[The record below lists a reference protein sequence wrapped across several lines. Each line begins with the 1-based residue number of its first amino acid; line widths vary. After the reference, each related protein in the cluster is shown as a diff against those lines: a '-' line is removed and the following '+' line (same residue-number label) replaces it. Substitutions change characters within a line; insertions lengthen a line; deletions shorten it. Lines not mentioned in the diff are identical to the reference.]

1 MLIGDVPIRDWVNE
15 GCLAEKQFAKHD
27 DSDPPI
33 YIWDNRAFMYRPEL
47 IITQKLRMST
57 KALRGLV
64 LRWCRRRVWRSFQ
77 SYLRRTYGE
86 DWSSIR
92 DSTHNRK
99 RKRDDA
105 GDPSNNRRAKAL
117 DRDLEAGRDV
127 IGRIADGDW
136 WSWSCGSRLLFWKW
150 QAEVTQDARDGAP
163 FWVTGRLPRN
173 QKPQRPPLDKRMA
186 KFPAKKINKVRSRGH
201 ITPGFVRSLT
211 NYFPV
216 EKVVEDG
223 EVLDVRMVYDATQSG
238 LNDVLWAPN
247 FGLPTV
253 RSHMR
258 MISFESEMADLDM
271 GEMFLNF
278 PLDPKIQPYAG
289 VDLSPLAKDM
299 GITLKQGEHLWE
311 RWNRLAM
318 GMRPSPFM
326 AIRLFWLAEEI
337 VRGDRRDPENYL
349 RWNHIRMNL
358 PGSKSYDP
366 TLPWMCKIVVHNGY
380 YLVAA
385 DFITFVDDIR
395 SGGPGREWTWRAT
408 RQIAA
413 RLNSLGIQD
422 APRKRRPPS
431 KRPDAWAGSMV
442 EVTDE
447 NEVANR
453 VTQAKWEKGK
463 QTLQRMLEDVRT
475 SKDGSTDLKQLLS
488 DRGFLVHLVGSYEC
502 MVPYLKGIHQTA
514 DGWRPDRDKDGWKMS
529 SREWLQYTEWCLSR
543 GEGDPRLPTEEGAP
557 ARVKFTSLFEP
568 HVRALLKLMEGDTP
582 RKQVWRSKK
591 IVYVMYGFGDASGGG
606 FGSTWTRREQDGIQ
620 LRIGVWQCGE
630 LEESSNWK
638 EAENIVESLE
648 AAGEQGELDDAEI
661 FFCTD
666 NEVMESTFYA
676 GTSSSPKL
684 FALVLRLRVLE
695 MKYRMRLVISHVS
708 GTRMIAQATDGVS
721 RGNIEGGVLEGAS
734 MTSFIPFNETA
745 LERSPGLED
754 WMKSWLAP
762 DATVL
767 TPADWFELG
776 HDIRG

>member
-1 MLIGDVPIRDWVNE
+1 MSEPGRKPFLGPEDLTPRGATDTPVAVATHMSATGWGLRRLTAQEIMLAWDLPAAVAEGAGGISDFEEDVFKSLEESCPIKMLNAIAEVVTEQGVEKGWIEDSAIKAVDPVKTQEGSVLPEGLDVLIGDVPIRDWVNE

-27 DSDPPI
+27 DSDPPMH
-33 YIWDNRAFMYRPEL
+33 IWDNRAFMCRPEL
-47 IITQKLRMST
+47 VITQKLRTST

-77 SYLRRTYGE
+77 SHLRRTCGR

-127 IGRIADGDW
+127 ISRIADGDW

-173 QKPQRPPLDKRMA
+173 QKPQRPPSDKRMA
-186 KFPAKKINKVRSRGH
+186 KFPAKKINKVRSRGY
-201 ITPGFVRSLT
+201 ITPGFIRSLT

-223 EVLDVRMVYDATQSG
+223 EVLDVRMVCDATQSG
-238 LNDVLWAPN
+238 LNDALWAPN

-258 MISFESEMADLDM
+258 MTSFESEMADLDV

-278 PLDPKIQPYAG
+278 PLDPKMQPCAG

-326 AIRLFWLAEEI
+326 ATRLFWLAEEI

-366 TLPWMCKIVVHNGY
+366 TLPWMCKIVVHNGC

-385 DFITFVDDIR
+385 NFITFVDDIR

-447 NEVANR
+447 NKVAN
-453 VTQAKWEKGK
+453 
-463 QTLQRMLEDVRT
+463 
-475 SKDGSTDLKQLLS
+475 
-488 DRGFLVHLVGSYEC
+488 
-502 MVPYLKGIHQTA
+502 
-514 DGWRPDRDKDGWKMS
+514 
-529 SREWLQYTEWCLSR
+529 
-543 GEGDPRLPTEEGAP
+543 
-557 ARVKFTSLFEP
+557 
-568 HVRALLKLMEGDTP
+568 
-582 RKQVWRSKK
+582 
-591 IVYVMYGFGDASGGG
+591 
-606 FGSTWTRREQDGIQ
+606 
-620 LRIGVWQCGE
+620 
-630 LEESSNWK
+630 
-638 EAENIVESLE
+638 
-648 AAGEQGELDDAEI
+648 
-661 FFCTD
+661 
-666 NEVMESTFYA
+666 
-676 GTSSSPKL
+676 
-684 FALVLRLRVLE
+684 
-695 MKYRMRLVISHVS
+695 
-708 GTRMIAQATDGVS
+708 
-721 RGNIEGGVLEGAS
+721 
-734 MTSFIPFNETA
+734 
-745 LERSPGLED
+745 
-754 WMKSWLAP
+754 
-762 DATVL
+762 
-767 TPADWFELG
+767 
-776 HDIRG
+776 